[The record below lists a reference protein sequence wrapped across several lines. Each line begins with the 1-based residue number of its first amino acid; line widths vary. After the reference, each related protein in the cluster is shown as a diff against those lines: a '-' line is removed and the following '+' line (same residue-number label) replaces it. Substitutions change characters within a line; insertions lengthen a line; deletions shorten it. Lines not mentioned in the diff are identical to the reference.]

1 MEHRNKYIIKARHM
15 RGVKVLGYYLESTR
29 DGSRRLVNKES
40 AQELALGGFITN
52 CKAQVYNN
60 DVVMKGVG
68 CKISELPIIDADTGK
83 LRGVET
89 KKKTVEALYEIT
101 ARVINGKHVLGYVIQ
116 DRGRVPIIKTK
127 KEVVEL
133 TRRGLVSNA
142 RIQMSNG
149 VPILRG
155 VNCELAK
162 INTIRASDLN

>member
-1 MEHRNKYIIKARHM
+1 M
-15 RGVKVLGYYLESTR
+15 
-29 DGSRRLVNKES
+29 
-40 AQELALGGFITN
+40 GGFITN

-60 DVVMKGVG
+60 DIVMKGVG

-127 KEVVEL
+127 KK
-133 TRRGLVSNA
+133 S
-142 RIQMSNG
+142 
-149 VPILRG
+149 
-155 VNCELAK
+155 
-162 INTIRASDLN
+162 